1 MRVIERPC
9 AVAGTVAGTVAAAL
23 LTGLVAAP
31 GPVDAVTDAL
41 PPVVAAPAAAP
52 RPGGTITASS
62 VPFVVSWSGTDP
74 GSGIARYQL
83 QRRVDGGSWETL
95 ALPSRTARSLVTG
108 LWPPHE
114 YRFRVR
120 ATDAAGNT
128 GAWATGATLRVRR
141 LAETAAGLATE
152 GPWALRRGTDYLGDR
167 ALRSG
172 TPGATATFTF
182 TGSQVAWFGTRGP
195 GYGSAQ
201 VFVDGAR
208 VATIDLRRDARTYR
222 RIQFRHAWPASGPH
236 TLAIRVVGTAGHPL
250 VDIDGFVVVDPPA
263 PDPVLVGA
271 GDVAVCGQDGDSATA
286 RLLDGIAG
294 RVFVAGDLAYPDGT
308 ARQFRDC
315 YGPTWGRWR
324 SRTSPVPGNHE
335 YRSAGAG
342 PYFAYFGVR
351 TGTAGRGWYAYDLG
365 AWRVYH
371 LNSNCSIVGCVVGS
385 EQVRWLQADLAA
397 FPRQC
402 VAAIWHHPLFSSG
415 RHGNTA
421 GVRPLW
427 RALEAAGAELV
438 VNGHDHDYERFAP
451 QTSTGIAA
459 PAGIREF
466 VVGTGGA
473 ALRGFGTLKPNSQR
487 RNAATLGVLRLTL
500 RAGGY
505 DWRFVPVAGGMFTD
519 AGTAT
524 CH

>member
-1 MRVIERPC
+1 MRVIERPR
-9 AVAGTVAGTVAAAL
+9 AVAGTVAASL
-23 LTGLVAAP
+23 LIGLVAAP
-31 GPVDAVTDAL
+31 GPVGAGADAL
-41 PPVVAAPAAAP
+41 PPVIAAPAAAP
-52 RPGGTITASS
+52 RPGGTVTSS
-62 VPFVVSWSGTDP
+62 SLPFVVSWSGTDA

-95 ALPSRTARSLVTG
+95 ALPSRTAGSLVTR
-108 LWPPHE
+108 LRPPHE

-128 GAWATGATLRVRR
+128 GAWAMGATFRVRR
-141 LAETAAGLATE
+141 PAEDAAGLATE
-152 GPWALRRGTDYLGDR
+152 GPWALRRATGYLGDR

-172 TPGATATFTF
+172 SAGATATFTF

-201 VFVDGAR
+201 VLVDGAR

-222 RIQFRHAWPASGPH
+222 RILFRHAWPASGPH
-236 TLAIRVVGTAGHPL
+236 TLVIRVAGTAGHPL

-308 ARQFRDC
+308 TRQFRDC
-315 YGPTWGRWR
+315 YGPTWGRWS

-335 YRSAGAG
+335 YHWAGAV
-342 PYFAYFGVR
+342 PYFAYFGAR
-351 TGTAGRGWYAYDLG
+351 AGTAGRGWYAYDLG
-365 AWRVYH
+365 TWRVYH
-371 LNSNCSIVGCVVGS
+371 LNSNCSIVGCAAGS

-397 FPRQC
+397 LPRQC
-402 VAAIWHHPLFSSG
+402 VAAVWHQPLFSSG
-415 RHGNTA
+415 RHGNNA
-421 GVRPLW
+421 NVRALW
-427 RALEAAGAELV
+427 QALEAAGAELV
-438 VNGHDHDYERFAP
+438 INGHDHDYERFAP
-451 QTSTGIAA
+451 QTATGIAS
-459 PAGIREF
+459 PGGIREF

-473 ALRGFGTLKPNSQR
+473 ALRGFGTVKPNSQR
-487 RNAATLGVLRLTL
+487 RNAATFGVLRLTL

-505 DWRFVPVAGGMFTD
+505 DWRFVPVAGSSFTD
-519 AGTAT
+519 SGSAT